1 MKDLEDTAV
10 YIEIDPSDVNYIN
23 RIIEGYEYLG
33 ILTTLDPKRA
43 TCRINS
49 TADTRDMVI
58 DILTHLDA
66 KVTILPATQSALPQE
81 YKRQQKCQIPQTE
94 PGFSN
99 GEGGRSVKV
108 PRCALK
114 SKGSY
119 IETVQ
124 PRRSAN

>member
-49 TADTRDMVI
+49 TADQRHGHRHPDPPRCQSHHPPRQTKR
-58 DILTHLDA
+58 TA
-66 KVTILPATQSALPQE
+66 KRIKKIAKMPDSP
-81 YKRQQKCQIPQTE
+81 
-94 PGFSN
+94 N
-99 GEGGRSVKV
+99 GTWLFEWRGGRSVKV

>member
-49 TADTRDMVI
+49 TADARDMVI

-66 KVTILPATQSALPQE
+66 KVTILPDRQSALPKE
-81 YKRQQKCQIPQTE
+81 
-94 PGFSN
+94 
-99 GEGGRSVKV
+99 
-108 PRCALK
+108 
-114 SKGSY
+114 
-119 IETVQ
+119 
-124 PRRSAN
+124 